1 MPIKFAFLSKMSID
15 QNAAT
20 VSKWTKSWPR
30 KTTLG
35 RFLLSFTDYEKVS
48 DEYDQLFK
56 RQAFSGGRLEA
67 RWFYSNAM
75 IFAKIII

>member
-1 MPIKFAFLSKMSID
+1 M
-15 QNAAT
+15 
-20 VSKWTKSWPR
+20 R
-30 KTTLG
+30 KTTVG

-56 RQAFSGGRLEA
+56 RQAAGGGRLEA
-67 RWFYSNAM
+67 RWFYFNAM

>member
-1 MPIKFAFLSKMSID
+1 MRNTILE
-15 QNAAT
+15 
-20 VSKWTKSWPR
+20 
-30 KTTLG
+30 
-35 RFLLSFTDYEKVS
+35 RFSLYFTNYEKVS

-56 RQAFSGGRLEA
+56 RQAVGGGRLEA